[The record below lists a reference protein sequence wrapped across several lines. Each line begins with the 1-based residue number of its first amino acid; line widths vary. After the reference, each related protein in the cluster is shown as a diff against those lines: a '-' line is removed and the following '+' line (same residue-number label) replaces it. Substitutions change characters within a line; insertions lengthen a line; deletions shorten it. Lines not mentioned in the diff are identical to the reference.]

1 MFSFKYPDT
10 VIQINDNTPK
20 ICLNMIV
27 KNESRVIIRLLES
40 VVNIVDGY
48 CICDTG
54 STDNTISLITEYFKK
69 HNIPGKIVEEPFRD
83 FGYNRTFAL
92 KAAAEIPNMDYL
104 LLLDADMILTG
115 SYLQPENIKNFKK
128 GLTKDFYHICQGSQT
143 YFYKNVRIV
152 KNYRDFS
159 YWGVTHEYV
168 KTPPDAISDSFDNN
182 TLFINDIGDG
192 GAKTDKFE
200 RDIRL
205 LTKGLEEN
213 PNNDRYTFY
222 LANSLK
228 DACHYERAIEMYRNR
243 IKIGGWVE
251 EVWYSYYNIG
261 KCYVILG
268 EMEKAICIW
277 MEGYDFYPK
286 RLEAIY
292 EIVKYYREH
301 GKNKLAYLYYVIADK
316 SRTKWGASSEYLFLQ
331 KDIYDYKLDYEMTI
345 IGYYA
350 NDDNYNLNRLS
361 MDVIR
366 DPYVDNGISKN
377 VLNNYKFYCKKLIR
391 QNYSSISKH
400 NMAILE
406 NATKSLGITESG
418 EYVTSTPSII
428 IKKSNLIVNVRY
440 VNYRIDDKGNY
451 INQEKIKTKN
461 AIAVIDISTPIWK
474 NTKEFELK
482 YDRTIDEDA
491 NNYYV
496 GLEDIRLFTD
506 SAKESADSAKDSA
519 DSAESAKDSADSK
532 DSAESANESNDSKTI
547 YYNSNR
553 GLSHGN
559 MVIENGIIDLHQEST
574 IQNKCLKKENQHTIE
589 KNWVIIP
596 SDSASAY
603 NNDRLTVIYNWSPK
617 LSIGNIIDGEF
628 IETHQI
634 NTPSFFKY
642 LRGSTNG
649 VLINGDIWLICHAVS
664 YEERRYY
671 YHIVVVLDK
680 DTYELKSYT
689 PFFTFEGEKVEYTL
703 GFQYLENEESLLIGY
718 SVYDK
723 STKYMNI
730 KLEYLKNEMIMHQ

>member
-1 MFSFKYPDT
+1 MLFYRYKIIINCKKCIKRKNNNVYMFSLKYPDT

-27 KNESRVIIRLLES
+27 KNESRVIIRLLDS
-40 VVNIVDGY
+40 IVKILDGY

-54 STDNTISLITEYFKK
+54 STDNTIFLITEYFKR
-69 HNIPGKIVEEPFRD
+69 HNIPGKIVEEPFKD

-115 SYLQPENIKNFKK
+115 SYLQPENIKAFKK
-128 GLTKDFYHICQGSQT
+128 GLDKDFYHMCQGSQT
-143 YFYKNVRIV
+143 YFYKNVRLV
-152 KNYRDFS
+152 KNYKDFS

-168 KTPPDAISDSFDNN
+168 KSPEGAQAGSFENDQ
-182 TLFINDIGDG
+182 LFINDIGDG

-228 DACHYERAIEMYRNR
+228 DAGQYDKSIEMYRNR

-261 KCYVILG
+261 KCHVILG
-268 EMEKAICIW
+268 EMEKAICVW
-277 MEGYDFYPK
+277 MEGYEYYPK

-301 GKNKLAYLYYVIADK
+301 GKNKLAYLYYTIADK

-345 IGYYA
+345 VGYYA
-350 NDDNYNLNRLS
+350 NDDNYDLNKLN
-361 MDVIR
+361 MKVIS
-366 DPYVDNGISKN
+366 DQYIDEGTSKN
-377 VLNNYKFYCKKLIR
+377 VLTNYKFYSKKMIEQHKPLSK
-391 QNYSSISKH
+391 QN
-400 NMAILE
+400 MDILE
-406 NATKSLGITESG
+406 NATKALKIDKSG
-418 EYVTSTPSII
+418 EYVSSTPSITRRG
-428 IKKSNLIVNVRY
+428 NHLIVNVRY
-440 VNYRIDDKGNY
+440 VNYRIDENGGYVNQDK
-451 INQEKIKTKN
+451 IRTKN
-461 AIAVIDISTPIWK
+461 AIAIIDVSKTTWK
-474 NTKEFELK
+474 NIQEFELK
-482 YDRTIDEDA
+482 YDESID
-491 NNYYV
+491 NHYV
-496 GLEDIRLFTD
+496 GLEDVRIF
-506 SAKESADSAKDSA
+506 
-519 DSAESAKDSADSK
+519 
-532 DSAESANESNDSKTI
+532 NDDYII

-553 GLSHGN
+553 GLSYGN
-559 MVIENGIIDLHQEST
+559 MEIEHGIIDLSKEST
-574 IQNKCLKKENQHTIE
+574 VEQRCLKKENQSSIE
-589 KNWVIIP
+589 KNWVLIP
-596 SDSASAY
+596 S
-603 NNDRLTVIYNWSPK
+603 NNIIKTHLKAIYNWSPN
-617 LSIGNIIDGEF
+617 LIIGDIVEDQF
-628 IETHQI
+628 VETHQMKV
-634 NTPSFFKY
+634 PAFFKY

-649 VLINGDIWLICHAVS
+649 VIVKDEIWLMCHTVS
-664 YEERRYY
+664 YEDRRYY

-680 DTYELKSYT
+680 NTYDLKKYT

-703 GFQYLENEESLLIGY
+703 GFNYLEGDDTLLIGY
-718 SVYDK
+718 SIYDK

-730 KLEYLKNEMIMHQ
+730 QRDYLENMMISNE

>member
-1 MFSFKYPDT
+1 MFSFKYD
-10 VIQINDNTPK
+10 NDDTPK

-27 KNESRVIIRLLES
+27 KNESRVIVRLLES
-40 VVNIVDGY
+40 VINIIDGY

-54 STDNTISLITEYFKK
+54 STDDTIQLITEYFKK
-69 HNIPGKIVEEPFRD
+69 HNISGKIVEEPFRD

-115 SYLQPENIKNFKK
+115 SCLQTENIQQFKR
-128 GLTKDFYHICQGSQT
+128 GLTKDFYHVCQGSQT

-168 KTPPDAISDSFDNN
+168 KTPSDAKSDSFDNN
-182 TLFINDIGDG
+182 ALFINDIGDG

-228 DACHYERAIEMYRNR
+228 DAGHHQRAIEMYHNR
-243 IKIGGWVE
+243 INIGGWVE

-261 KCYVILG
+261 KCHVILG
-268 EMEKAICIW
+268 EMEKAICVW
-277 MEGYDFYPK
+277 MEGFDFYPK

-301 GKNKLAYLYYVIADK
+301 GKNKLAYSYYVMADK

-331 KDIYDYKLDYEMTI
+331 KDIYDYKLDYEMSI
-345 IGYYA
+345 IGYYV
-350 NDDNYNLNRLS
+350 NDDNYDLIRIS
-361 MDVIR
+361 MDVIS
-366 DPYVDNGISKN
+366 DPHVDNGISKN
-377 VLNNYKFYCKKLIR
+377 VLNNYKFYSKKLIR
-391 QNYSSISKH
+391 ENHSSLSKQ

-406 NATKSLGITESG
+406 NATKSLKITDSG
-418 EYVTSTPSII
+418 EYVSSTPSFV
-428 IKKSNLIVNVRY
+428 IKNAKLIVNVRY
-440 VNYRIDDKGNY
+440 VNYRIDDNGNY
-451 INQEKIKTKN
+451 VNQDKIRTIN
-461 AIAVIDISTPIWK
+461 AIAVIDISRDVWEI
-474 NTKEFELK
+474 TKEFVLK
-482 YDRTIDEDA
+482 YDTDNDE
-491 NNYYV
+491 NNTYV
-496 GLEDIRLFTD
+496 GLEDVRLFV
-506 SAKESADSAKDSA
+506 AGPQAD
-519 DSAESAKDSADSK
+519 
-532 DSAESANESNDSKTI
+532 NI

-553 GLSHGN
+553 GLSLGN
-559 MVIENGIIDLHQEST
+559 MVIEHGIIDLTGEST
-574 IQNKCLKKENQHTIE
+574 IESKCLKKTNQHTIE

-596 SDSASAY
+596 TPLSMTE
-603 NNDRLTVIYNWSPK
+603 NIKVIYNWSPK
-617 LSIGNIIDGEF
+617 LSIGNIVDGEF
-628 IETHQI
+628 METHQI
-634 NTPSFFKY
+634 NTPNFFKY

-664 YEERRYY
+664 YEDRRFY

-680 DTYELKSYT
+680 DTYKLKSYT

-703 GFQYLENEESLLIGY
+703 GFQYLEQDKSLLIGY
-718 SVYDK
+718 SIYDK

-730 KLEYLKNEMIMHQ
+730 KLEHLNNMMIYHSE

>member
-1 MFSFKYPDT
+1 MFSFKYPDS
-10 VIQINDNTPK
+10 VIQINDNDTPK

-40 VVNIVDGY
+40 VINIIDGY

-54 STDNTISLITEYFKK
+54 STDNTIPLITEYFKK

-115 SYLQPENIKNFKK
+115 SCLEPENIQKFKK
-128 GLTKDFYHICQGSQT
+128 GLTKDFYHVCQGSQT

-168 KTPPDAISDSFDNN
+168 KTPSDANSDSFENN

-228 DACHYERAIEMYRNR
+228 DAGHHERAIEMYRNR
-243 IKIGGWVE
+243 INIGGWVE

-261 KCYVILG
+261 KCYVKLG
-268 EMEKAICIW
+268 EMEKAICVW
-277 MEGYDFYPK
+277 MEGFDFYPK

-301 GKNKLAYLYYVIADK
+301 GKNKLAYSYYVMADK

-331 KDIYDYKLDYEMTI
+331 KDIYDHKLDYEMSI
-345 IGYYA
+345 IGYYV
-350 NDDNYNLNRLS
+350 NDDNYNLIRIS
-361 MDVIR
+361 MDVIS

-377 VLNNYKFYCKKLIR
+377 VLNNYKFYSKKLIR
-391 QNYSSISKH
+391 ENHSSLSIQ

-406 NATKSLGITESG
+406 NATKSLKITDSG
-418 EYVTSTPSII
+418 EYVSSTPSIV
-428 IKKSNLIVNVRY
+428 IKNAKLIVNVRY
-440 VNYRIDDKGNY
+440 VNYRIDDNGNY
-451 INQEKIKTKN
+451 MNQDKIRTIN
-461 AIAVIDISTPIWK
+461 AIAVIDVSRDVWEI
-474 NTKEFELK
+474 TKEFVLK
-482 YDRTIDEDA
+482 YDTDKDE
-491 NNYYV
+491 NNTYI
-496 GLEDIRLFTD
+496 GLEDVRLFTEV
-506 SAKESADSAKDSA
+506 AGAGADDYF
-519 DSAESAKDSADSK
+519 
-532 DSAESANESNDSKTI
+532 NV

-553 GLSHGN
+553 GLSLGN
-559 MVIENGIIDLHQEST
+559 MVIEHGIIDLTGEST
-574 IQNKCLKKENQHTIE
+574 IESKCLKKANQHTIE

-596 SDSASAY
+596 TMTE
-603 NNDRLTVIYNWSPK
+603 NITVIYNWSPK
-617 LSIGNIIDGEF
+617 LSIGNILDGEF

-634 NTPSFFKY
+634 NTPNFFKY

-664 YEERRYY
+664 YEDRRFY

-680 DTYELKSYT
+680 HTYKLKSYT

-703 GFQYLENEESLLIGY
+703 GFQYLEQDKSLLIGY
-718 SVYDK
+718 SIYDK

-730 KLEYLKNEMIMHQ
+730 KLEYFNNGMIHYSE

>member
-1 MFSFKYPDT
+1 
-10 VIQINDNTPK
+10 
-20 ICLNMIV
+20 MIV

-54 STDNTISLITEYFKK
+54 STDNTIELITEYFKK

-92 KAAAEIPNMDYL
+92 KSAAEIPNMDYL

-115 SYLQPENIKNFKK
+115 SYLQSENIQKFKK

-143 YFYKNVRIV
+143 FFYKNIRIV

-159 YWGVTHEYV
+159 YWGVTHEYI
-168 KTPPDAISDSFDNN
+168 KTPPNAISHYFEND

-228 DACHYERAIEMYRNR
+228 DAGHYQRAIEMYRNR
-243 IKIGGWVE
+243 ITIGGWVE

-261 KCYVILG
+261 RCYVILG

-277 MEGYDFYPK
+277 MEGYDYYPK

-316 SRTKWGASSEYLFLQ
+316 SKTKWGASSDYLFLQ
-331 KDIYDYKLDYEMTI
+331 KNIYDYKLDYEMTI
-345 IGYYA
+345 VGYYV
-350 NDDNYNLNRLS
+350 NDDNYNLTRLS
-361 MDVIR
+361 MDVIC
-366 DPYVDNGISKN
+366 DPNVDNEISNN
-377 VLNNYKFYCKKLIR
+377 VLSNYKFYSKKLIC
-391 QNYSSISKH
+391 QNHPSITKH
-400 NMAILE
+400 NMSILE
-406 NATKSLGITESG
+406 NATKSLNITESG
-418 EYVTSTPSII
+418 EYVTSTPCIV
-428 IKKSNLIVNVRY
+428 IKDNNLIVNVRY
-440 VNYRIDDKGNY
+440 VNYRIDDNGKY

-461 AIAVIDISTPIWK
+461 AIAVIDISSPIWK
-474 NTKEFELK
+474 ISKEFELK
-482 YDRTIDEDA
+482 YDTTIDED
-491 NNYYV
+491 NCYV
-496 GLEDIRLFTD
+496 GLEDIRLFVD
-506 SAKESADSAKDSA
+506 SIESV
-519 DSAESAKDSADSK
+519 
-532 DSAESANESNDSKTI
+532 KTI
-547 YYNSNR
+547 FYNSNR
-553 GLSHGN
+553 VLSYDRV
-559 MVIENGIIDLHQEST
+559 VIENGIIDLNQEST
-574 IQNKCLKKENQHTIE
+574 IKNKCLKKEKQNMIE

-596 SDSASAY
+596 SRTASESKP
-603 NNDRLTVIYNWSPK
+603 NSKLLTVIYNWSPK
-617 LSIGNIIDGEF
+617 LSVGNIIDGEF

-634 NTPSFFKY
+634 NTPNFFKY

-664 YEERRYY
+664 YEDRRYY

-680 DTYELKSYT
+680 DTYNLKSYT

-703 GFQYLENEESLLIGY
+703 GFQYLENEKSLLIGY

-723 STKYMNI
+723 STKYINI
-730 KLEYLKNEMIMHQ
+730 KLENLKNEMIMYR

>member
-40 VVNIVDGY
+40 VINIVDGY

-54 STDNTISLITEYFKK
+54 STDNTIELITEYFKK

-92 KAAAEIPNMDYL
+92 KSAAQIPNMDYV

-115 SYLQPENIKNFKK
+115 SYLQPENIHKFKR

-168 KTPPDAISDSFDNN
+168 KTPQDAISDSFENDR
-182 TLFINDIGDG
+182 LFINDIGDG

-228 DACHYERAIEMYRNR
+228 DAGHYQRAIEMYRNR

-277 MEGYDFYPK
+277 MEGYDYYPK

-350 NDDNYNLNRLS
+350 NDDNYNLTRLS
-361 MDVIR
+361 MDVIC
-366 DPYVDNGISKN
+366 DPNVDNGISKN

-391 QNYSSISKH
+391 ENHPSISKH
-400 NMAILE
+400 NMGILE

-418 EYVTSTPSII
+418 EYVTSTPSIVM
-428 IKKSNLIVNVRY
+428 KDNRLIVNVRY
-440 VNYRIDDKGNY
+440 VNYRIDDKGGY
-451 INQEKIKTKN
+451 VNQEKIKTKN
-461 AIAVIDISTPIWK
+461 AIAIIDISSPIWK
-474 NTKEFELK
+474 MSKEFELK

-496 GLEDIRLFTD
+496 GLEDIRLYID
-506 SAKESADSAKDSA
+506 SYESVESADLADSYESVVGSSA
-519 DSAESAKDSADSK
+519 DYSVK
-532 DSAESANESNDSKTI
+532 KTI

-553 GLSHGN
+553 GLSYGN
-559 MVIENGIIDLHQEST
+559 MVIENGIIDLNEEST

-596 SDSASAY
+596 SSTNS
-603 NNDRLTVIYNWSPK
+603 NNNSNSNSKLLTVIYNWSPK
-617 LSIGNIIDGEF
+617 LSVGNIIDGEF

-634 NTPSFFKY
+634 NTPNFFKY

-680 DTYELKSYT
+680 DTYNLKSYT

-703 GFQYLENEESLLIGY
+703 GFQYLENEESILIGY

-730 KLEYLKNEMIMHQ
+730 KLENLNNEMIMYR

>member
-1 MFSFKYPDT
+1 MFSLKYPDT

-27 KNESRVIIRLLES
+27 KNESRVIIRLLDS
-40 VVNIVDGY
+40 IVKILDGY

-54 STDNTISLITEYFKK
+54 STDNTIFLITEYFKR
-69 HNIPGKIVEEPFRD
+69 HNIPGKIVEEPFKD

-115 SYLQPENIKNFKK
+115 SYLQPENIKAFKK
-128 GLTKDFYHICQGSQT
+128 GLDKDFYHMCQGSQT
-143 YFYKNVRIV
+143 YFYKNVRLV
-152 KNYRDFS
+152 KNYKDFS

-168 KTPPDAISDSFDNN
+168 KSPEGAQAGSFENDQ
-182 TLFINDIGDG
+182 LFINDIGDG

-228 DACHYERAIEMYRNR
+228 DAGQYDKSIEMYRNR

-261 KCYVILG
+261 KCHVILG
-268 EMEKAICIW
+268 EMEKAICVW
-277 MEGYDFYPK
+277 MEGYEYYPK

-301 GKNKLAYLYYVIADK
+301 GKNKLAYLYYTIADK

-345 IGYYA
+345 VGYYA
-350 NDDNYNLNRLS
+350 NDDNYDLNKLN
-361 MDVIR
+361 MKVIS
-366 DPYVDNGISKN
+366 DQYIDEGTSKN
-377 VLNNYKFYCKKLIR
+377 VLTNYKFYSKKMIEQHKPLSK
-391 QNYSSISKH
+391 QN
-400 NMAILE
+400 MDILE
-406 NATKSLGITESG
+406 NATKALKIDKSG
-418 EYVTSTPSII
+418 EYVSSTPSITRRG
-428 IKKSNLIVNVRY
+428 NHLIVNVRY
-440 VNYRIDDKGNY
+440 VNYRIDENGGYVNQDK
-451 INQEKIKTKN
+451 IRTKN
-461 AIAVIDISTPIWK
+461 AIAIIDVSKTTWK
-474 NTKEFELK
+474 NIQEFELK
-482 YDRTIDEDA
+482 YDESID
-491 NNYYV
+491 NHYV
-496 GLEDIRLFTD
+496 GLEDVRIF
-506 SAKESADSAKDSA
+506 
-519 DSAESAKDSADSK
+519 
-532 DSAESANESNDSKTI
+532 NDDYII

-553 GLSHGN
+553 GLSYGN
-559 MVIENGIIDLHQEST
+559 MEIEHGIIDLSKEST
-574 IQNKCLKKENQHTIE
+574 VEQRCLKKENQSSIE
-589 KNWVIIP
+589 KNWVLIP
-596 SDSASAY
+596 S
-603 NNDRLTVIYNWSPK
+603 NNIIKTHLKAIYNWSPN
-617 LSIGNIIDGEF
+617 LIIGDIVEDQF
-628 IETHQI
+628 VETHQMKV
-634 NTPSFFKY
+634 PAFFKY

-649 VLINGDIWLICHAVS
+649 VIVKDEIWLMCHTVS
-664 YEERRYY
+664 YEDRRYY

-680 DTYELKSYT
+680 NTYDLKKYT

-703 GFQYLENEESLLIGY
+703 GFNYLEGDDTLLIGY
-718 SVYDK
+718 SIYDK

-730 KLEYLKNEMIMHQ
+730 QRDYLENMMISNE

>member
-228 DACHYERAIEMYRNR
+228 DAGHYERAIEMYRNR

-391 QNYSSISKH
+391 QNYPSISKH

-428 IKKSNLIVNVRY
+428 IKNSNLIVNVRY

-496 GLEDIRLFTD
+496 GLEDIRLFVD
-506 SAKESADSAKDSA
+506 SAKESAESA
-519 DSAESAKDSADSK
+519 DSVK
-532 DSAESANESNDSKTI
+532 DSAESANESKDSKTI

-553 GLSHGN
+553 GLSYGN

>member
-1 MFSFKYPDT
+1 MFSLKYPDT
-10 VIQINDNTPK
+10 VIQINDDTPK

-27 KNESRVIIRLLES
+27 KNESRVIIRLLDS
-40 VVNIVDGY
+40 VVKILDGY

-54 STDNTISLITEYFKK
+54 STDNTIFLITEYFKR
-69 HNIPGKIVEEPFRD
+69 HNIPGKIVQEPFKD

-115 SYLQPENIKNFKK
+115 SYLQPENIKTFKK
-128 GLTKDFYHICQGSQT
+128 SLTKDFYHMCQGSQT
-143 YFYKNVRIV
+143 YFYKNVRVV
-152 KNYRDFS
+152 KNYKDFS

-168 KTPPDAISDSFDNN
+168 KSPEGAQAGTFENDQ
-182 TLFINDIGDG
+182 LFINDIGDG

-228 DACHYERAIEMYRNR
+228 DAGQYDKSIEMYRNR

-268 EMEKAICIW
+268 EMEKAICVW
-277 MEGYDFYPK
+277 MEGYEYYPK
-286 RLEAIY
+286 RLEALY

-301 GKNKLAYLYYVIADK
+301 GKNKLAYLYYTIADK

-345 IGYYA
+345 VGYYA
-350 NDDNYNLNRLS
+350 NDDNYDLNRLN
-361 MDVIR
+361 MKVIS
-366 DPYVDNGISKN
+366 DEYIDDGTSKN
-377 VLNNYKFYCKKLIR
+377 VLTNYKFYSKKIIE
-391 QNYSSISKH
+391 QNKPLSKQ
-400 NMAILE
+400 NMDVLE
-406 NATKSLGITESG
+406 QATKALNITESG
-418 EYVTSTPSII
+418 EYVTSTPSITRRG
-428 IKKSNLIVNVRY
+428 NHLIVNVRY
-440 VNYRIDDKGNY
+440 VNYRIDENGGYVNQDK
-451 INQEKIKTKN
+451 IRTKN
-461 AIAVIDISTPIWK
+461 AIAIIDISKPIWK
-474 NTKEFELK
+474 NIQEFELK
-482 YDRTIDEDA
+482 YDESID
-491 NNYYV
+491 NHYV
-496 GLEDIRLFTD
+496 GLEDVRIF
-506 SAKESADSAKDSA
+506 
-519 DSAESAKDSADSK
+519 
-532 DSAESANESNDSKTI
+532 NDDYII

-553 GLSHGN
+553 GLAYGN
-559 MVIENGIIDLHQEST
+559 MEIEHGIIDLSKECTVEQR
-574 IQNKCLKKENQHTIE
+574 CLKKLEQNSIE
-589 KNWVIIP
+589 KNWVLIP
-596 SDSASAY
+596 SNRIIKTHLKA
-603 NNDRLTVIYNWSPK
+603 IYNWSPN
-617 LSIGNIIDGEF
+617 LIIGDIIDNQF
-628 IETHQI
+628 VQTHEI
-634 NTPSFFKY
+634 KVPAFFKY

-649 VLINGDIWLICHAVS
+649 VIIKDDIWLMCHAVS
-664 YEERRYY
+664 YEDRRYY

-680 DTYELKSYT
+680 DTYKLKKYT

-703 GFQYLENEESLLIGY
+703 GFNYLESDDALLIGY

-730 KLEYLKNEMIMHQ
+730 QRDYLENMMISYE

>member
-228 DACHYERAIEMYRNR
+228 DAGHYERAIEMYRNR

-391 QNYSSISKH
+391 QNYPSISKH

-428 IKKSNLIVNVRY
+428 IKNSILIVNVRY

-496 GLEDIRLFTD
+496 GLEDIRLFVD
-506 SAKESADSAKDSA
+506 SAESAKESADSA
-519 DSAESAKDSADSK
+519 E
-532 DSAESANESNDSKTI
+532 SKTI

-603 NNDRLTVIYNWSPK
+603 NNAPLTVIYNWSPK

-628 IETHQI
+628 IETHKI

>member
-1 MFSFKYPDT
+1 MFSFKYPDS

-40 VVNIVDGY
+40 VVKIVDGY

-115 SYLQPENIKNFKK
+115 SYLQPENILMFKR

-168 KTPPDAISDSFDNN
+168 KTPPDAISHSFENDR
-182 TLFINDIGDG
+182 LFINDIGDG

-228 DACHYERAIEMYRNR
+228 DAGHHQRAIEMYRNR
-243 IKIGGWVE
+243 IKLGGWVE

-277 MEGYDFYPK
+277 MEGYDYYPK

-316 SRTKWGASSEYLFLQ
+316 SKTKWGASSEYLFLQ

-350 NDDNYNLNRLS
+350 NYDNYNLIRLS
-361 MDVIR
+361 MDVICY
-366 DPYVDNGISKN
+366 PYVDDGISKN
-377 VLNNYKFYCKKLIR
+377 VLNNYKFYCKKLIN
-391 QNYSSISKH
+391 QNHQSISKH
-400 NMAILE
+400 NMNILE
-406 NATKSLGITESG
+406 NATKSLNITESG
-418 EYVTSTPSII
+418 EYVNSTPSIV
-428 IKKSNLIVNVRY
+428 IKDNHLIVNVRY
-440 VNYRIDDKGNY
+440 VNYRIDDKGEY

-461 AIAVIDISTPIWK
+461 AIAIIDISRDIWEI
-474 NTKEFELK
+474 TKEFELK
-482 YDRTIDEDA
+482 YDTTIDEHA

-496 GLEDIRLFTD
+496 GLEDIRLFI
-506 SAKESADSAKDSA
+506 DSA
-519 DSAESAKDSADSK
+519 DSVK
-532 DSAESANESNDSKTI
+532 DSKTI
-547 YYNSNR
+547 HYNSNR
-553 GLSHGN
+553 GLSYGN
-559 MVIENGIIDLHQEST
+559 MVIENGIIDLNQEST
-574 IQNKCLKKENQHTIE
+574 IKNKCLKKENQHTIE

-596 SDSASAY
+596 SSSSKV
-603 NNDRLTVIYNWSPK
+603 LTVIYNWSPK
-617 LSIGNIIDGEF
+617 LSVGNIIDGEF

-634 NTPSFFKY
+634 NTPNFFKY

-664 YEERRYY
+664 YEDRRYY

-680 DTYELKSYT
+680 DTYNLKSYT
-689 PFFTFEGEKVEYTL
+689 PFFTFEGEMVEYTL

-730 KLEYLKNEMIMHQ
+730 KLENLKNEMIMHQ